1 MDTKTL
7 KATEHTLIQV
17 KKLSEEKVVTKI
29 QKATLFLAK
38 HWFWIVLLALIIAG
52 CYLTAS
58 YLLSLR
64 RKTEKEAKE

>member
-1 MDTKTL
+1 M
-7 KATEHTLIQV
+7 
-17 KKLSEEKVVTKI
+17 SEDEVVTKV

-38 HWFWIVLLALIIAG
+38 HWFWIVLAGLIIAG